1 MFQLTQEEINQDICQ
16 FKDSIKH
23 HHPNV
28 VIFETTRS
36 LHTIRYLRYSIFTFK
51 LVFKEYLTP
60 NVMQI
65 TLINQVPYMGMCS

>member
-1 MFQLTQEEINQDICQ
+1 MLKCSFNKC
-16 FKDSIKH
+16 

-36 LHTIRYLRYSIFTFK
+36 LYIYNQILEILNITFK

-65 TLINQVPYMGMCS
+65 ILINQVPYIGMCS